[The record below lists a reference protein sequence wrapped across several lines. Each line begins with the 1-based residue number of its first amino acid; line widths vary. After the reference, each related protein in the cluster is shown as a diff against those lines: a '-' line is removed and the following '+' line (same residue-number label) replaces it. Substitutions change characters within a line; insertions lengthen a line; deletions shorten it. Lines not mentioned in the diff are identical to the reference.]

1 MNSDYVNNVT
11 FERPPREGD
20 RALLFPENKTLVE
33 ALVYLDD
40 LAQDKDEA
48 FYEEFLRD
56 GERRVE
62 EEVVS
67 HAKFLLPI
75 EVWEED
81 LTRGDGGAQALKDG
95 AKFTPCTIGRT
106 GDFANDAEYLPLFTD
121 WNALYKQ
128 PYPGH
133 VRAMVVTFADCL
145 RLIEK
150 GEGEKGLAINPGET
164 PRLFYDSASLRRL
177 AALRE
182 SLVEAGRIDGDWTF
196 GPREHRGP
204 SAVLRGPQDRV
215 RVYLP
220 ASLGMSD
227 RGTDDP
233 IDGVLLSTKA
243 ACAGTV
249 RLAPGVRELLW
260 GVLST
265 LCQCRLGSNQMSR
278 AGIFEVYAKTVGNCD
293 TLHRIGR
300 IHWDHTDGGECKI
313 QWASDDY
320 PAIDLIYCDFLS
332 EGAERLV
339 LEPISDD
346 KIASGYKRHLEQMLQ
361 YCALYNTYL
370 MGCSYTYSG
379 EEAAREYAAKR
390 AEGDTQNMATSLVVT
405 IPMMLLGALLM
416 YVTRAALW
424 PGLLAV
430 VGCLFFL
437 LVLPVAAGTGVLH
450 LICRSKVMRVV
461 REEMGDGRLPAA
473 GQHHA
478 RFSMRPGGVLYRDE
492 GGELRDEG
500 FLDVSDSKRY
510 LFVSLQNGIKIPV
523 PKSAL

>member
-11 FERPPREGD
+11 FERPPREVD
-20 RALLFPENKTLVE
+20 RALPFPENKTLVE

-48 FYEEFLRD
+48 FYEKLLRD

-81 LTRGDGGAQALKDG
+81 LTREGGGSQALKEG
-95 AKFTPCTIGRT
+95 AEFTPCIIGRT
-106 GDFANDAEYLPLFTD
+106 GDFAIDAEYLPLFTD
-121 WNALYKQ
+121 WNALYKR

-133 VRAMVVTFADCL
+133 VHAMVVTFADCL
-145 RLIEK
+145 RLIEEGG
-150 GEGEKGLAINPGET
+150 GEQGLAINPGET

-182 SLVEAGRIDGDWTF
+182 SLVEAGRTDGDWTF

-215 RVYLP
+215 RVYVP

-233 IDGVLLSTKA
+233 IDRVLLSTKA

-249 RLAPGVRELLW
+249 RLAPSTRELLW
-260 GVLST
+260 GVVST
-265 LCQCRLGSNQMSR
+265 LCQCRLGSNQMDR
-278 AGIFEVYAKTVGNCD
+278 TGIFEVYAKTMGNCD
-293 TLHRIGR
+293 TSHRIGR

-320 PAIDLIYCDFLS
+320 PAIGLIYCDFLGD
-332 EGAERLV
+332 GAERIV
-339 LEPISDD
+339 LDPSSDD
-346 KIASGYKRHLEQMLQ
+346 KIAFGHERHLEQMLQ
-361 YCALYNTYL
+361 CCALHNTYL
-370 MGCSYTYSG
+370 TSCGYTYSG

-390 AEGDTQNMATSLVVT
+390 VEGDTQNVVTSLVVT

-430 VGCLFFL
+430 AGCLFFL
-437 LVLPVAAGTGVLH
+437 LVLPVAAGSGVLY
-450 LICRSKVMRVV
+450 LIRRRKIMRFVAERV
-461 REEMGDGRLPAA
+461 EGGVLPTA

-492 GGELRDEG
+492 ERELRDEG
-500 FLDVSDSKRY
+500 LLDISDTEHY
-510 LFVSLQNGIKIPV
+510 LFVTLQNGVTIPV
-523 PKSAL
+523 TKSEL